1 MNMCRAA
8 PRRPRDVQQHLL
20 SVRRALRLLLAADQV
35 RRVRG
40 SPGEIGPAAA
50 GYAGRRHEPGTSEVH
65 ERYISGL
72 QQEQPERASLAPRS
86 AGPADGAG
94 APGAPARP
102 AAMICRTARASTVWP
117 SDLDRFLTGLQVRL
131 GGAEALPDVP
141 QIVAAA
147 DDGAAA
153 RAESRRH
160 RRYCRGTRRHRVPSV
175 AVRENA
181 DGAHRPF
188 QGTNPVRHASVDTA
202 TQRSTATQ
210 GDTRRDRGKRPASH
224 ENSQLAG
231 RFRRWWQVLGSNQ
244 RRLSRR
250 FYSVP
255 LLFTPYSR

>member
-1 MNMCRAA
+1 
-8 PRRPRDVQQHLL
+8 
-20 SVRRALRLLLAADQV
+20 
-35 RRVRG
+35 
-40 SPGEIGPAAA
+40 
-50 GYAGRRHEPGTSEVH
+50 
-65 ERYISGL
+65 
-72 QQEQPERASLAPRS
+72 
-86 AGPADGAG
+86 
-94 APGAPARP
+94 
-102 AAMICRTARASTVWP
+102 MICRTARASIVRP
-117 SDLDRFLTGLQVRL
+117 GDLDRFLTGLQVRL
-131 GGAEALPDVP
+131 GHAEALPGVP

-153 RAESRRH
+153 RAESRRL
-160 RRYCRGTRRHRVPSV
+160 RRYCRGTRCHRVPSV
-175 AVRENA
+175 AVRETA

-188 QGTNPVRHASVDTA
+188 QETQIPSAMRPWSTA